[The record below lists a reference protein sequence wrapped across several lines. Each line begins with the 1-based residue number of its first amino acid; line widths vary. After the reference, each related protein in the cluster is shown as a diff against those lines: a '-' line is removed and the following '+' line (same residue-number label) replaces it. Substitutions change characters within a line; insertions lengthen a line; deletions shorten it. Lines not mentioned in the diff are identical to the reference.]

1 MPTEIELKLALPGS
15 SQRRLLDHPLL
26 GRKAESLGTTRL
38 RNIYFDTPDLALH
51 QRGMALRLRRQGRRW
66 LQTVKCAGTVGG
78 GLSERPEW
86 EQPYN
91 GSGFDFRSIDDVQVR
106 RFLQRKRIADA
117 LTPVFETTFTRRN
130 WRVIPEPGALVIAAL
145 DRGTISSGERSEAIC
160 ELELELAEGDPAALF
175 ETARQLSG
183 QIPLKPESLS
193 KAERGYRLFIGA
205 QPAPRKAAASALRA
219 EDTPPGAFHHIALS
233 CIAQLEAN
241 EAGVQRWDDP
251 EYIHQMRVALRR
263 LRSAVRVFS
272 PVIAPQTEKTMH
284 ESLRRLGSALGSA
297 RDWDVVVDEVLAP
310 VVQTFAD
317 DKRVE
322 GLHQRALAKRDEA
335 RAAARA
341 ALADAEYGRIML
353 ELIASLQQMRAG
365 PAGQGDGDLR
375 SFAQRRLRKLK
386 RRVGRAAERAAGLEV
401 SALHALRIAVKR
413 LRYALEFFAPLY
425 PRAAVKRE
433 LRRLTRLQQDLG
445 LINDL
450 ANAGPRLEQCA
461 DDDVAMREAIALV
474 GGWYGPRYAALLARL
489 PAGIRALLKSRPVW
503 RQ

>member
-15 SQRRLLDHPLL
+15 SQRRLLDHPLFAQ
-26 GRKAESLGTTRL
+26 KAESLGTTRL

-51 QRGMALRLRRQGRRW
+51 RRGMALRLRRQGRRW
-66 LQTVKCAGTVGG
+66 LQTVKCAGTVAG

-91 GSGFDFRSIDDVQVR
+91 GSGFDFRSIDDAQVR

-117 LTPVFETTFTRRN
+117 LAPVFETTFTRRN
-130 WRVIPEPGALVIAAL
+130 WRVIPEAGALVIAAL
-145 DRGTISSGERSEAIC
+145 DRGTISSGERSEAVS

-193 KAERGYRLFIGA
+193 KAERGYRLFIGT
-205 QPAPRKAAASALRA
+205 PPPRKAAASALRA
-219 EDTPPGAFHHIALS
+219 EDTPLGAFHHIATS

-241 EAGVQRWDDP
+241 EAGVQRSDDP

-272 PVIAPQTEKTMH
+272 PVIAPQSEKTMR
-284 ESLRRLGSALGSA
+284 ESLRRLGSALGPA

-310 VVQTFAD
+310 VVQTFTD
-317 DKRVE
+317 DNRVE
-322 GLHQRALAKRDEA
+322 RLHQHALAKRDEA

-353 ELIASLQQMRAG
+353 ELIASLQQTRAG
-365 PAGQGDGDLR
+365 SAGQDDGDLR
-375 SFAQRRLRKLK
+375 GFAQRRLRKLK
-386 RRVGRAAERAAGLEV
+386 RRVGRAAEHAAGLEV
-401 SALHALRIAVKR
+401 STLHALRIAVKR

-433 LRRLTRLQQDLG
+433 LRRLTRLQQELG

-461 DDDVAMREAIALV
+461 DDDLAMREAIALV
-474 GGWYGPRYAALLARL
+474 GGWYGPRYAAMLARL